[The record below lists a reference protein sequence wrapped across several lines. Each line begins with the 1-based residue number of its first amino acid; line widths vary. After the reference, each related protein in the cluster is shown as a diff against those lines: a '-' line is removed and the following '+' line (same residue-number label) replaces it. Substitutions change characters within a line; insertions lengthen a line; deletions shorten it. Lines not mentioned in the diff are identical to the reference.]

1 MAVLRR
7 LLLLFTIYFT
17 INFMYCLDEKCPNGW
32 THFGVKCYKY
42 FSEPFNWITAERF
55 CQTYDANLASVH
67 NKLDNDHLLSLVPS
81 YTRFWVGAQDGEQ
94 EGQWIWSDGSP
105 FNYTSWCSGEP
116 NNAGDAENCLELAH
130 SSNQCWNDLTCSSF
144 LDFVCAKK
152 MQDHMQSSYSIV
164 T

>member
-1 MAVLRR
+1 MITEVS
-7 LLLLFTIYFT
+7 
-17 INFMYCLDEKCPNGW
+17 FMYCLDEKCPNGW

-116 NNAGDAENCLELAH
+116 NNAGDTENCLELAY
-130 SSNQCWNDLTCSSF
+130 SSNHCWNDLTCSS
-144 LDFVCAKK
+144 LLAFVCAKK

>member
-1 MAVLRR
+1 IMAVLRR
-7 LLLLFTIYFT
+7 LLLLFTIYFM
-17 INFMYCLDEKCPNGW
+17 INAEDEKCPNGW

-116 NNAGDAENCLELAH
+116 NNAGDTENCLELAY
-130 SSNQCWNDLTCSSF
+130 SSNHCWNDLTCSS
-144 LDFVCAKK
+144 LLAFVCAKK